1 MPSPPL
7 ATPPAAQRLRVAGLD
22 IDLAGQKAYVDG
34 QLLALTRQEWRVL
47 AALAAS
53 AGQVVAKA
61 RIAEA
66 LGLPASS
73 NNVEFHVSRLRR
85 KLERGSIETIRG
97 RGYRLVP

>member
-1 MPSPPL
+1 MPSPPV
-7 ATPPAAQRLRVAGLD
+7 ATSTAAQRLRVAGLE
-22 IDLAGQKAYVDG
+22 IDLQGEKAYADG
-34 QLLALTRQEWRVL
+34 QALALTRQEWRVL
-47 AALAAS
+47 CALS
-53 AGQVVAKA
+53 QRAGQVIAKSQ
-61 RIAEA
+61 IATV